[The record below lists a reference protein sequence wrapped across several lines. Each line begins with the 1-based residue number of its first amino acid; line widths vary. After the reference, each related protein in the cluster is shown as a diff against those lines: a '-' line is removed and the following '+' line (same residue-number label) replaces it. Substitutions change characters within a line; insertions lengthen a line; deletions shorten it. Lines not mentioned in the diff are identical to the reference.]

1 MSSSADALAGHL
13 DDGLNRGGRPTLG
26 KEAEVQ
32 VRRLLSRIG
41 DDPDRQGLRET
52 PRRVAESLAFLTSGY
67 RLDLDQILGQ
77 AIFEERYD
85 ELVLVRDI
93 TFYSLCEHHLL
104 PFFGVAHVGYLP
116 AGRII
121 GLSKLPR
128 LVDAFAKRLQVQERM
143 TSEIAQTL
151 QRYLEPRGV
160 GVVLEADHLCTMMR
174 GVEKPGNRTIT
185 SYMTGIFRRD
195 PRTRAEFM
203 GLIRGGQ

>member
-1 MSSSADALAGHL
+1 
-13 DDGLNRGGRPTLG
+13 
-26 KEAEVQ
+26 VQ

>member
-1 MSSSADALAGHL
+1 
-13 DDGLNRGGRPTLG
+13 
-26 KEAEVQ
+26 
-32 VRRLLSRIG
+32 VRRLLSQIG
-41 DDPDRQGLRET
+41 DDPDRQGLRDT
-52 PRRVAESLAFLTSGY
+52 PRRVAESLSFLTAGY
-67 RLDLDQILGQ
+67 RADLDQILGQ
-77 AIFEERYD
+77 AVFEERYD

-116 AGRII
+116 AGRIM

-185 SYMTGIFRRD
+185 SSMTGIFRRD

>member
-1 MSSSADALAGHL
+1 
-13 DDGLNRGGRPTLG
+13 
-26 KEAEVQ
+26 
-32 VRRLLSRIG
+32 VRRLLSQIG
-41 DDPDRQGLRET
+41 DDPDRQGLRDT
-52 PRRVAESLAFLTSGY
+52 PRRVAESLSFLTAGY
-67 RLDLDQILGQ
+67 RADLDQILGQ
-77 AIFEERYD
+77 AVFEERYD

-116 AGRII
+116 AGRIM

-151 QRYLEPRGV
+151 HRYLEPRGV

-185 SYMTGIFRRD
+185 SSMTGIFRRD

>member
-1 MSSSADALAGHL
+1 M
-13 DDGLNRGGRPTLG
+13 
-26 KEAEVQ
+26 Q